1 MLEFGDTAYYIDIK
15 ALENIIIL
23 KDNNEEKT
31 KETEWKTTYGINS
44 AGDKVEVS
52 AECYERFIP
61 KHKEIDVTKYD
72 LLKTFIEYIID
83 YEDDADDTLG
93 SDRAFNET
101 PLGYKI
107 VFNTLLKEGI
117 LKEKEE

>member
-1 MLEFGDTAYYIDIK
+1 MLEFGDVAYYIDMK
-15 ALENIIIL
+15 ALQNAITV
-23 KDNNEEKT
+23 KQGDGDKT
-31 KETEWKTTYGINS
+31 KDIVWKTVYNTNS
-44 AGDKVEVS
+44 AGEKYEVS
-52 AECYERFIP
+52 SECYERTSP

-72 LLKTFIEYIID
+72 LLKTFIEYVID

-93 SDRAFNET
+93 SSRAFDQT

-117 LKEKEE
+117 IKEKK